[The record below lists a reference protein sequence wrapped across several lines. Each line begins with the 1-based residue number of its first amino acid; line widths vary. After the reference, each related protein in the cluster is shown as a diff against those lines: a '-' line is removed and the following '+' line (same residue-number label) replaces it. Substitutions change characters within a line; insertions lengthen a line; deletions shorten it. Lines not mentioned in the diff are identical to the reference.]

1 MTINFKNNTI
11 EMTKT
16 ESKSASKFGSEA
28 YRQLQEA
35 RRDYPTYTV
44 VIKTTSKKSNEFKGF
59 TYEYME
65 DYISKHDDDAHSI
78 MKEYN
83 ERRCKSDEAKEALAT
98 SKTYKEMR
106 EWFLEKY
113 PAVAAYHKKSG
124 NVKAA

>member
-1 MTINFKNNTI
+1 MKLKKEKFKMTINFKNNTI
-11 EMTKT
+11 EITKT
-16 ESKSASKFGSEA
+16 ESKAASKFGSEA

-78 MKEYN
+78 MKGT
-83 ERRCKSDEAKEALAT
+83 T
-98 SKTYKEMR
+98 SVVVNLTKQRK
-106 EWFLEKY
+106 LLQLQK
-113 PAVAAYHKKSG
+113 HIKK
-124 NVKAA
+124 